1 MAADQRIVIEN
12 CSIATVDA
20 HDTEYADGYVVIV
33 GNRIESLGAGRAP
46 EGLENV
52 VRRIDATGHLVT
64 PGLVNTHHHYYQW
77 ITRGLATDHN
87 LFNWL
92 VALYPTWARIDE
104 PMVYAAAQGSLA
116 MMARGGVTTAMD
128 HHYVFPRDSG
138 DLSGAIIRAA
148 RETGVR
154 FTLARGSMDRSEKDG
169 GLPPDFA
176 VETLEG
182 ALTATE
188 ATVKEHHDPSFDA
201 MTQVAVAPCS
211 PFSVS
216 TELLRQGAELARRLG
231 VRLHTHGSETVEEEQ
246 FCKELFGMGPTDY
259 FESTGWLGEDVWMA
273 HCVHMNDSD
282 IAAFA
287 RTKTGVA
294 HCPSSNARL
303 AAGIARVPDMLAA
316 GVPVGLGVDGTASN
330 ESGELHTELRNALLI
345 NRLGAHKEAALNAR
359 QALRLGTYGGAQVL
373 GRASQIGS
381 LEPGKLADLVLWKL
395 DTLAHASIADPVTAL
410 VFGAAAPVTASFVNG
425 RQIVEAGRLLHV
437 DEDAIA
443 RATGAEPR
451 GGPPPAGGYPL
462 SPLGPGGPGG
472 EAGPRPGGR
481 GPRTGSTAAVSWAR
495 AALRAPRNG
504 HRPSVPH
511 DHMHHLPETRVR
523 ADVST
528 DRRSRPCPRIPCT
541 PSTRNSPP

>member
-1 MAADQRIVIEN
+1 MAATAAARIVIEN
-12 CSIATVDA
+12 VAIATVDA
-20 HDTEYADGYVVIV
+20 QDTEYASGHVVV
-33 GNRIESLGAGRAP
+33 AGNRIESVGAGKAP

-52 VRRIDATGHLVT
+52 VRRIDGTGHLVT
-64 PGLVNTHHHYYQW
+64 PGLVNTHHHFYQW

-104 PMVYAAAQGSLA
+104 PMARSAAQGSLA

-128 HHYVFPRDSG
+128 HHYVFPKDSG
-138 DLSGAIIRAA
+138 DLSSAIIGAA
-148 RETGVR
+148 SEMGVR

-182 ALTATE
+182 ALASTE
-188 ATVKEHHDPSFDA
+188 ATIDQHHDASFGS
-201 MTQVAVAPCS
+201 MTQIAVAPCS

-216 TELLRQGAELARRLG
+216 TELMKQGAELARRRG

-259 FESTGWLGEDVWMA
+259 FESTGWLGSDVWMA

-287 RTKTGVA
+287 RTGTGVA

-303 AAGIARVPDMLAA
+303 GAGIARVPDMLKS

-345 NRLGAHKEAALNAR
+345 NRLGAHREAALNAR

-373 GRASQIGS
+373 GRAAEIGS
-381 LEPGKLADLVLWKL
+381 LEPGKLADLVLWKM

-410 VFGAAAPVTASFVNG
+410 IFGAAAPVTLSLVNG
-425 RQIVEAGRLLHV
+425 RTVVEDSRLTTV

-443 RATGAEPR
+443 R
-451 GGPPPAGGYPL
+451 
-462 SPLGPGGPGG
+462 
-472 EAGPRPGGR
+472 
-481 GPRTGSTAAVSWAR
+481 
-495 AALRAPRNG
+495 
-504 HRPSVPH
+504 
-511 DHMHHLPETRVR
+511 
-523 ADVST
+523 
-528 DRRSRPCPRIPCT
+528 
-541 PSTRNSPP
+541 STREQAQRLARIAAQV

>member
-1 MAADQRIVIEN
+1 MAAAQRIVIEN

-20 HDTEYADGYVVIV
+20 DDTEYACGYLVLA
-33 GNRIESLGAGRAP
+33 GNRIEALGAGSAP

-52 VRRIDATGHLVT
+52 VRRIDATGHLAT
-64 PGLVNTHHHYYQW
+64 PGLINTHHHFYQW

-87 LFNWL
+87 LFDWL
-92 VALYPTWARIDE
+92 VALYPIWARIDE
-104 PMVYAAAQGSLA
+104 PMAYTAARGSLA

-128 HHYVFPRDSG
+128 HHYVYPRGTG

-148 RETGVR
+148 HETGVR
-154 FTLARGSMDRSEKDG
+154 FTLARGSMDRGESDG

-176 VETLEG
+176 VESLDG
-182 ALTATE
+182 ALAATE

-216 TELLRQGAELARRLG
+216 TELLRNAAELARRLG
-231 VRLHTHGSETVEEEQ
+231 VRLHTHGSETVEEEK
-246 FCKELFGMGPTDY
+246 FCHELFGMGPTDY

-287 RTKTGVA
+287 RTRTGVA

-316 GVPVGLGVDGTASN
+316 RVPVGLGVDGTASN

-345 NRLGAHKEAALNAR
+345 NRLGAHKESALNAR
-359 QALRLGTYGGAQVL
+359 QALRLGTHGGARVL
-373 GRASQIGS
+373 GRAAETGS
-381 LEPGKLADLVLWKL
+381 LEAGKLADVVLWKL

-425 RQIVEAGRLLHV
+425 RQIVADGRLLTV
-437 DEDAIA
+437 DEDAVA
-443 RATGAEPR
+443 RATR
-451 GGPPPAGGYPL
+451 D
-462 SPLGPGGPGG
+462 
-472 EAGPRPGGR
+472 EARR
-481 GPRTGSTAAVSWAR
+481 LAQLAAQR
-495 AALRAPRNG
+495 
-504 HRPSVPH
+504 
-511 DHMHHLPETRVR
+511 
-523 ADVST
+523 
-528 DRRSRPCPRIPCT
+528 
-541 PSTRNSPP
+541 

>member
-1 MAADQRIVIEN
+1 MAASATQEGAVERIVIEN
-12 CSIATVDA
+12 AAIATVDA
-20 HDTEYADGYVVIV
+20 NDTEYASGYVVV
-33 GNRIESLGAGRAP
+33 AGNRIESIGAGKAP
-46 EGLENV
+46 EGLANV
-52 VRRIDATGHLVT
+52 VRRVDATGHLVT
-64 PGLVNTHHHYYQW
+64 PGLVNTHHHFYQW

-104 PMVYAAAQGSLA
+104 QMTYAAGQGSLG

-128 HHYVFPRDSG
+128 HHYVFPQGSG
-138 DLSGAIIRAA
+138 DLSGSIIRAA
-148 RETGVR
+148 SEMGVR

-182 ALTATE
+182 ALAATE
-188 ATVKEHHDPSFDA
+188 ETVKKHHDASFDA

-216 TELLRQGAELARRLG
+216 TELLKQGAELARRLG
-231 VRLHTHGSETVEEEQ
+231 VRLHTHGSETVEEEK
-246 FCKELFGMGPTDY
+246 FCHELFGMGPTDY

-282 IAAFA
+282 IEAFA

-303 AAGIARVPDMLAA
+303 AAGIARVPDMLKA

-345 NRLGAHKEAALNAR
+345 NRLGAHREAALNAR

-373 GRASQIGS
+373 GRATQIGS
-381 LEPGKLADLVLWKL
+381 LEAGKLADLVLWKI
-395 DTLAHASIADPVTAL
+395 DGIGHASIADPVTAI
-410 VFGAAAPVTASFVNG
+410 VFGAAAPVTLSLVNG
-425 RQIVEAGRLLHV
+425 KPVVENGTLLHA

-443 RATGAEPR
+443 R
-451 GGPPPAGGYPL
+451 
-462 SPLGPGGPGG
+462 
-472 EAGPRPGGR
+472 
-481 GPRTGSTAAVSWAR
+481 
-495 AALRAPRNG
+495 
-504 HRPSVPH
+504 
-511 DHMHHLPETRVR
+511 
-523 ADVST
+523 
-528 DRRSRPCPRIPCT
+528 
-541 PSTRNSPP
+541 STREQAQRLARIAAES

>member
-1 MAADQRIVIEN
+1 MAAAQRIVIEN

-20 HDTEYADGYVVIV
+20 DDTEYASGYLVLA
-33 GNRIESLGAGRAP
+33 GNRIEALGAGSAP

-52 VRRIDATGHLVT
+52 VRRIDATGHLAT
-64 PGLVNTHHHYYQW
+64 PGLINTHHHFYQW

-87 LFNWL
+87 LFDWL
-92 VALYPTWARIDE
+92 VALYPIWARIDE
-104 PMVYAAAQGSLA
+104 PMAYTAARGSLA

-128 HHYVFPRDSG
+128 HHYVYPRGTG

-154 FTLARGSMDRSEKDG
+154 FTLARGSMDRGESDG

-176 VETLEG
+176 VESLDG
-182 ALTATE
+182 ALAATE

-216 TELLRQGAELARRLG
+216 TELMRNAAELARRLG
-231 VRLHTHGSETVEEEQ
+231 VRLHTHGSETVEEEK
-246 FCKELFGMGPTDY
+246 FCHELFGMGPTDY

-287 RTKTGVA
+287 RTGTGVA

-345 NRLGAHKEAALNAR
+345 NRLGAHKESALNAR
-359 QALRLGTYGGAQVL
+359 QALRLGTHGGARVL
-373 GRASQIGS
+373 GRAAETGS
-381 LEPGKLADLVLWKL
+381 LEAGKLADVVLWKL

-425 RQIVEAGRLLHV
+425 RQIVADGRLLTV
-437 DEDAIA
+437 DEDAVA
-443 RATGAEPR
+443 RATR
-451 GGPPPAGGYPL
+451 D
-462 SPLGPGGPGG
+462 
-472 EAGPRPGGR
+472 EARR
-481 GPRTGSTAAVSWAR
+481 LAQLAAQR
-495 AALRAPRNG
+495 
-504 HRPSVPH
+504 
-511 DHMHHLPETRVR
+511 
-523 ADVST
+523 
-528 DRRSRPCPRIPCT
+528 
-541 PSTRNSPP
+541 

>member
-1 MAADQRIVIEN
+1 MAQRIVIEN
-12 CSIATVDA
+12 AAIATVDA
-20 HDTEYADGYVVIV
+20 RDTEHTSGHVVVADNV
-33 GNRIESLGAGRAP
+33 IESVGAGRAP
-46 EGLENV
+46 EGLTDV

-64 PGLVNTHHHYYQW
+64 PGLVNTHHHFYQW

-104 PMVYAAAQGSLA
+104 QMTYAAAQGSLA

-128 HHYVFPRDSG
+128 HHYVFPKGSG

-176 VETLEG
+176 VETLDG
-182 ALTATE
+182 ALAATE
-188 ATVKEHHDPSFDA
+188 ATVNEHHDASFGA

-231 VRLHTHGSETVEEEQ
+231 VRLHTHGSETVEEEK
-246 FCKELFGMGPTDY
+246 FCHELFGMGPTDY

-282 IAAFA
+282 IDAFA
-287 RTKTGVA
+287 RTRTGVA

-330 ESGELHTELRNALLI
+330 ESGELHTELRNALLV
-345 NRLGAHKEAALNAR
+345 NRLGPHREAALDAR
-359 QALRLGTYGGAQVL
+359 KALRLGTYGGAQVL
-373 GRASQIGS
+373 GRAAEIGS
-381 LEPGKLADLVLWKL
+381 LEPGKLADLVLWRL

-410 VFGAAAPVTASFVNG
+410 VFGAAAPVTLSLVGG
-425 RQIVEAGRLLHV
+425 RAVVEDGRLLHV

-443 RATGAEPR
+443 R
-451 GGPPPAGGYPL
+451 
-462 SPLGPGGPGG
+462 
-472 EAGPRPGGR
+472 
-481 GPRTGSTAAVSWAR
+481 
-495 AALRAPRNG
+495 
-504 HRPSVPH
+504 
-511 DHMHHLPETRVR
+511 
-523 ADVST
+523 
-528 DRRSRPCPRIPCT
+528 
-541 PSTRNSPP
+541 STRDEARRLTRIAAGD

>member
-1 MAADQRIVIEN
+1 MAPSAVPSRIVIEN
-12 CSIATVDA
+12 AAIATVDA
-20 HDTEYADGYVVIV
+20 NDTEYASGYVVV
-33 GNRIESLGAGRAP
+33 ADNKIESIGAGQAP
-46 EGLENV
+46 AGLENV
-52 VRRIDATGHLVT
+52 VRRVDGTGHLVT
-64 PGLVNTHHHYYQW
+64 PGLINTHHHFYQW

-104 PMVYAAAQGSLA
+104 QMARVAAQGSLA

-128 HHYVFPRDSG
+128 HHYVYPKGSG
-138 DLSGAIIRAA
+138 DLSGAIIGAA
-148 RETGVR
+148 SDMGVR

-182 ALTATE
+182 ALAATE
-188 ATVKEHHDPSFDA
+188 ETVDKHHDASFGA

-216 TELLRQGAELARRLG
+216 TELMKQGAELARRLG
-231 VRLHTHGSETVEEEQ
+231 VRLHTHGSETVEEEK
-246 FCKELFGMGPTDY
+246 FCHELFGMGPTDY

-287 RTKTGVA
+287 RTGTGVA

-303 AAGIARVPDMLAA
+303 AAGIARVPDMLKA

-345 NRLGAHKEAALNAR
+345 NRLGAHREAALNAR
-359 QALRLGTYGGAQVL
+359 QALRLGTAGGARVL
-373 GRASQIGS
+373 GRAAEIGS
-381 LEPGKLADLVLWKL
+381 LEAGKLADLVLWKI
-395 DTLAHASIADPVTAL
+395 DGIGHSSIADPVTAI
-410 VFGAAAPVTASFVNG
+410 VFGAAAPVTLSLVNG
-425 RQIVEAGRLLHV
+425 KPVVEDGRLLHA

-443 RATGAEPR
+443 RDARQEAQRLARITAE
-451 GGPPPAGGYPL
+451 A
-462 SPLGPGGPGG
+462 
-472 EAGPRPGGR
+472 
-481 GPRTGSTAAVSWAR
+481 
-495 AALRAPRNG
+495 
-504 HRPSVPH
+504 
-511 DHMHHLPETRVR
+511 
-523 ADVST
+523 
-528 DRRSRPCPRIPCT
+528 
-541 PSTRNSPP
+541 

>member
-1 MAADQRIVIEN
+1 MAAPADLQRIVIEN
-12 CSIATVDA
+12 CAIATVDA
-20 HDTEYADGYVVIV
+20 NDTEYASGYVVV
-33 GNRIESLGAGRAP
+33 AGNKIESIGAGKAP
-46 EGLENV
+46 EGLQNV
-52 VRRIDATGHLVT
+52 VRRVDGTGHLVT
-64 PGLVNTHHHYYQW
+64 PGLVNTHHHFYQW

-104 PMVYAAAQGSLA
+104 QMVKAAAQGSLG

-128 HHYVFPRDSG
+128 HHYVFPKNSG
-138 DLSGAIIRAA
+138 DLSGAIIGAA
-148 RETGVR
+148 SDMGVR
-154 FTLARGSMDRSEKDG
+154 FTLARGSMDRSVKDG

-182 ALTATE
+182 ALAATAE
-188 ATVKEHHDPSFDA
+188 TVDKHHDASFDA

-216 TELLRQGAELARRLG
+216 TELMQQGAELARAKG

-259 FESTGWLGEDVWMA
+259 FESTGWLGDDVWMA

-287 RTKTGVA
+287 RTGTGVA

-303 AAGIARVPDMLAA
+303 AAGIARVPDMLKA

-345 NRLGAHKEAALNAR
+345 NRLGAHREAALNAR
-359 QALRLGTYGGAQVL
+359 QALRLGTFGGAQVL

-381 LEPGKLADLVLWKL
+381 LEPGKLADLVLWKI
-395 DTLAHASIADPVTAL
+395 DGIGHSSIADPVTAI
-410 VFGAAAPVTASFVNG
+410 VFGAAAPVTLSLVNG
-425 RQIVEAGRLLHV
+425 RPIVEDGSLLHV

-443 RATGAEPR
+443 RSARDEAQRLARIAAE
-451 GGPPPAGGYPL
+451 A
-462 SPLGPGGPGG
+462 
-472 EAGPRPGGR
+472 
-481 GPRTGSTAAVSWAR
+481 
-495 AALRAPRNG
+495 
-504 HRPSVPH
+504 
-511 DHMHHLPETRVR
+511 
-523 ADVST
+523 
-528 DRRSRPCPRIPCT
+528 
-541 PSTRNSPP
+541 

>member
-1 MAADQRIVIEN
+1 MAAAQRIVIEN

-20 HDTEYADGYVVIV
+20 DDTEHASGHVVIA
-33 GNRIESLGAGRAP
+33 GNRIEAVGSGRAP
-46 EGLENV
+46 EGLDDV

-64 PGLVNTHHHYYQW
+64 PGLVNTHHHFYQW

-87 LFNWL
+87 LFDWL
-92 VALYPTWARIDE
+92 VALYPIWARIDE
-104 PMVYAAAQGSLA
+104 QMAYAAAQGSLA

-128 HHYVFPRDSG
+128 HHYVFPRGCG

-148 RETGVR
+148 SEMGVR
-154 FTLARGSMDRSEKDG
+154 FTLARGSMDRGESDG

-176 VETLEG
+176 VESLDD
-182 ALTATE
+182 ALAGTE
-188 ATVKEHHDPSFDA
+188 ATVKRHHDASADA

-231 VRLHTHGSETVEEEQ
+231 VRLHTHGSETVEEEKFCHEQ
-246 FCKELFGMGPTDY
+246 FGVGPTDY
-259 FESTGWLGEDVWMA
+259 LESTGWLGEDVWMA

-287 RTKTGVA
+287 RTGTGVA

-303 AAGIARVPDMLAA
+303 AAGIARVPDLLKA

-345 NRLGAHKEAALNAR
+345 NRLGAHREAALNAR

-373 GRASQIGS
+373 GRAADTGS

-410 VFGAAAPVTASFVNG
+410 VFGAAAPVTASFGGG
-425 RQIVEAGRLLHV
+425 RQIVENGRLLTV
-437 DEDAIA
+437 DEDAVA
-443 RATGAEPR
+443 R
-451 GGPPPAGGYPL
+451 
-462 SPLGPGGPGG
+462 
-472 EAGPRPGGR
+472 
-481 GPRTGSTAAVSWAR
+481 
-495 AALRAPRNG
+495 
-504 HRPSVPH
+504 
-511 DHMHHLPETRVR
+511 
-523 ADVST
+523 
-528 DRRSRPCPRIPCT
+528 
-541 PSTRNSPP
+541 STRAEAQRLARIAHQA

>member
-1 MAADQRIVIEN
+1 MAASRIVIEN
-12 CSIATVDA
+12 CAIATVDA
-20 HDTEYADGYVVIV
+20 HDTEYASGYLVVAD
-33 GNRIESLGAGRAP
+33 NKIESVGAGKAP
-46 EGLENV
+46 ANLENV
-52 VRRIDATGHLVT
+52 VRRIDGTGHLVT
-64 PGLVNTHHHYYQW
+64 PGLVNTHHHFYQW

-104 PMVYAAAQGSLA
+104 PMARTAAQGSLA

-128 HHYVFPRDSG
+128 HHYVFPQGSG
-138 DLSGAIIRAA
+138 DLSGAIIGAA
-148 RETGVR
+148 SEMGVR

-182 ALTATE
+182 ALTATAE
-188 ATVKEHHDPSFDA
+188 TVDKHHDASFGA

-216 TELLRQGAELARRLG
+216 TELLKRGAELARSKG
-231 VRLHTHGSETVEEEQ
+231 VRLHTHGSETVEEEK
-246 FCKELFGMGPTDY
+246 FCHELFGMGPTDY

-303 AAGIARVPDMLAA
+303 AAGIARVPDMLKA

-345 NRLGAHKEAALNAR
+345 NRLSTEHREAALNAR
-359 QALRLGTYGGAQVL
+359 QALRLGTFGGAQVL

-381 LEPGKLADLVLWKL
+381 IEAGKLADFVLWKM
-395 DTLAHASIADPVTAL
+395 DTLAHSSIADPVIGL
-410 VFGAAAPVTASFVNG
+410 IFGAAAPVSASFVNG
-425 RQIVEAGRLLHV
+425 KQIVENNRLLTV

-443 RATGAEPR
+443 RDTRSEAQRLAR
-451 GGPPPAGGYPL
+451 IAAGG
-462 SPLGPGGPGG
+462 
-472 EAGPRPGGR
+472 
-481 GPRTGSTAAVSWAR
+481 
-495 AALRAPRNG
+495 
-504 HRPSVPH
+504 
-511 DHMHHLPETRVR
+511 
-523 ADVST
+523 
-528 DRRSRPCPRIPCT
+528 
-541 PSTRNSPP
+541 